1 MNWDSIAI
9 KYGAD
14 KASSSHGYM
23 GIYEKYL
30 KGLKVNRLLELG
42 VAHGKSLYMWHEIFP
57 EALIV
62 GVDNNPE
69 CRIHQRTN
77 IDIIIADASD
87 PAKMAAVSQ
96 LYGEFDVII
105 DDCDH
110 KEAQA
115 RLSLEELYFRMPS
128 GGIYIIEDFDA
139 ESSFIKWLREKWN
152 ATIEPV
158 DDKTGFVNNACLAVI
173 QKP

>member
-1 MNWDSIAI
+1 MNWDDYAI

-23 GIYEKYL
+23 GVYQKYL
-30 KGLKVNRLLELG
+30 EGKQVNRLLELG

-77 IDIIIADASD
+77 IDILIADAAD

-96 LYGEFDVII
+96 LYGEFDVVI

-110 KEAQA
+110 EESQA
-115 RLSLEELYFRMPS
+115 RLSLEELYFRMPA
-128 GGIYIIEDFDA
+128 GGVYFLEDFD
-139 ESSFIKWLREKWN
+139 STSDFVQWLVSKWG
-152 ATIEPV
+152 AIVEPV
-158 DDKTGFVNNACLAVI
+158 EDKTGFVKNACVVVI